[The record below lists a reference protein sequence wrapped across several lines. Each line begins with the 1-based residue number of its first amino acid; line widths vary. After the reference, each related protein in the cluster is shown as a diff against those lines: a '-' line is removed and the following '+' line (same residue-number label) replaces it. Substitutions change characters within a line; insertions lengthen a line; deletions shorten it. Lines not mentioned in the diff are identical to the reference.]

1 MRKKNIH
8 SVGFVSLGCPKAL
21 VDTEQIVNLLVS
33 ENIKI
38 TPSFQEADLVV
49 VNTCGFIDAAVKESL
64 DSIKEAKKKN
74 GKVIVTGCL
83 GAKKNSDGTPLITPE
98 DLGVLDVTGPNN
110 PAHTAKLIKKQLN
123 VKNRFDD
130 KIRNK
135 RRLPLK
141 QETNSGSSGTSS
153 RNYLL
158 TPSHYAY
165 IKISEGCNQSCT
177 FCIIPSMRGKL
188 VSRKVSD
195 IVEEAKNLVF
205 NGVKEI
211 IIISQ
216 DTGAY
221 GADNKYQTEFVNG
234 VPVKANL

>member
-1 MRKKNIH
+1 MKKKNIH
-8 SVGFVSLGCPKAL
+8 SVGFISLGCPKAL

-33 ENIKI
+33 DDIKI

-83 GAKKNSDGTPLITPE
+83 GAKKNSDGTPLITSE
-98 DLGVLDVTGPNN
+98 DLGVLEVTGPNN

-130 KIRNK
+130 KIKNK

-141 QETNSGSSGTSS
+141 QETNSGSSG
-153 RNYLL
+153 
-158 TPSHYAY
+158 
-165 IKISEGCNQSCT
+165 
-177 FCIIPSMRGKL
+177 
-188 VSRKVSD
+188 
-195 IVEEAKNLVF
+195 
-205 NGVKEI
+205 
-211 IIISQ
+211 
-216 DTGAY
+216 
-221 GADNKYQTEFVNG
+221 
-234 VPVKANL
+234 